1 MGPRPSGYLVPMRA
15 SDLLTD
21 GFDRVRDGVAA
32 LLDDVAPDDLHSRP
46 ARGGNPVGW
55 LLWHLVRVQD
65 DHVSEIAG
73 QPQVWPDGWS
83 GRAGLP
89 LDVTDTGYG
98 HDDAQVD
105 AVRVD
110 ADLLLGYADAV
121 HARTVRALAELSD
134 ADLDR
139 VVDDSYDPPVTVGV
153 RLVSVLEDDLQHL
166 GQAAYAHGLLRGR
179 G

>member
-1 MGPRPSGYLVPMRA
+1 MSPRPSGYPSAMRA
-15 SDLLTD
+15 CDLLTE
-21 GFDRVRDGVAA
+21 GFDRVHDGVTD
-32 LLDDVAPDDLHSRP
+32 LLEGVAPEDLHRRP
-46 ARGGNPVGW
+46 AGGGNPVGW

-65 DHVSEIAG
+65 DHVSEVAG
-73 QPQVWPDGWS
+73 QPQVWPEGWS
-83 GRAGLP
+83 ERAGLP
-89 LDVTDTGYG
+89 LDVADTGYG

-110 ADLLLGYADAV
+110 ADLLHGYADAV
-121 HARTVRALAELSD
+121 HARTLGAVAELSD

-153 RLVSVLEDDLQHL
+153 RLVSVLEDDQQHL
-166 GQAAYAHGLLRGR
+166 GQAAYALGLLRAR